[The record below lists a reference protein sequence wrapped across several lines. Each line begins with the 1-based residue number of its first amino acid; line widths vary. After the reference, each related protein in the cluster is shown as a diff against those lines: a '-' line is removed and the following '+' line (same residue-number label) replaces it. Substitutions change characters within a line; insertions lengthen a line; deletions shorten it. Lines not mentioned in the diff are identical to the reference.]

1 MIKVSMTYFH
11 KPNVINFVELPFPPF
26 IGMHIVTE
34 IKEKVEIKDVTFNT
48 KSGEIMIVVK

>member
-1 MIKVSMTYFH
+1 MTYFH